1 MAPPPNTSLS
11 PNTLADL
18 SQFFSI
24 LSDLKCYRNAF
35 SALTSFKS
43 NLSQFFSILSDLKC
57 FRNAFSGLTS
67 LKSKAKGA
75 AKKEELEKYFFFKL
89 QYEFFFIFL
98 HFSPLLLH

>member
-1 MAPPPNTSLS
+1 MAPP

-35 SALTSFKS
+35 SGLTSFKS

-57 FRNAFSGLTS
+57 YRNAFSGLTS

-75 AKKEELEKYFFFKL
+75 AKREQLEKYFFSNCNTS
-89 QYEFFFIFL
+89 FFFIFL
-98 HFSPLLLH
+98 HFDPLLLH